1 MILPRV
7 LFALA
12 VIAAPALSGCGWTPL
27 YADIA
32 TGPASEDLRAIRVD
46 PISERI
52 GQRLQIALRNSL
64 NPGGG
69 PALPERYRLKT
80 TLASYLSN
88 LGIQSQGL
96 ATLGQLEI
104 YATYY
109 LVDVKSGSTL
119 LANTVHVS
127 NSFDLNP
134 NQYSTVVGQDD
145 AAVRCVAELNQEI
158 VTRLTLFMQRR
169 VAEQSPKP
177 G

>member
-1 MILPRV
+1 VADHRIL
-7 LFALA
+7 LALA
-12 VIAAPALSGCGWTPL
+12 IAAAPAFSGCGWTPL

-32 TGPASEDLRAIRVD
+32 TEPASEELRAIRVD

-52 GQRLQIALRNSL
+52 GQRLEIALRNSL
-64 NPGGG
+64 NPSGE
-69 PALPERYRLKT
+69 PSPERYRLRT

-96 ATLGQLEI
+96 ATLGKLDV

-109 LVDVKSGSTL
+109 LVDIQSGNNL
-119 LANTVHVS
+119 LVNTVHVA

-134 NQYSTVVGQDD
+134 NQYSTIVGDED
-145 AAVRCVAELNQEI
+145 AAVRSVAELDQEI

-169 VAEQSPKP
+169 IAEKSPKP